1 MTTAEIESFLAICR
15 YKTITRAAE
24 HLFISQSALSTR
36 LNTLERDLG
45 GRLFYRQKGC
55 REMILTPKGKAF
67 FALSVQYESIVSQM
81 NRLCKEQHLSLRVS
95 SINSLGSFL
104 LPSVYEAFLQE
115 YPDAELEIQDKE
127 LAQACVSI
135 QRGLT
140 DIAFTTRDADAP
152 GVKSIHIF
160 SEPMVLIFPKASAP
174 TTAVTLSELSG
185 RQEVYVPWCA
195 AFEQW
200 HREAFG
206 FCAQP
211 QISISI
217 MEQLRLFMKRPGSW
231 AIVPVSVAN
240 GMQEETVIVPT
251 SQPLPHREVYC
262 NIADGGEQPTALDPF
277 LTCLGNI
284 LSREPQIEIKFTLL

>member
-1 MTTAEIESFLAICR
+1 
-15 YKTITRAAE
+15 
-24 HLFISQSALSTR
+24 
-36 LNTLERDLG
+36 
-45 GRLFYRQKGC
+45 
-55 REMILTPKGKAF
+55 
-67 FALSVQYESIVSQM
+67 
-81 NRLCKEQHLSLRVS
+81 
-95 SINSLGSFL
+95 
-104 LPSVYEAFLQE
+104 
-115 YPDAELEIQDKE
+115 
-127 LAQACVSI
+127 
-135 QRGLT
+135 
-140 DIAFTTRDADAP
+140 
-152 GVKSIHIF
+152 
-160 SEPMVLIFPKASAP
+160 MVLIFPKASAP

-277 LTCLGNI
+277 LTCLRNI